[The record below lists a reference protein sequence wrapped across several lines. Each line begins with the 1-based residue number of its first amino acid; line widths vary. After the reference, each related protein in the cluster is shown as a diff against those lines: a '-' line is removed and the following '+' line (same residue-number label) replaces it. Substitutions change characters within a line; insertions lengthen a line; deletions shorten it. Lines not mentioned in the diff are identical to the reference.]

1 MIEAFDR
8 SIALDSAYSPAYEHA
23 FQISMWLSGP
33 DRWEAYA
40 SKYQEL
46 SPDGYEARAISLVR
60 NVLDARGSSGDA
72 QMRQADFAT
81 LESAFQILARWP
93 DADETAIRMARVA
106 LELAEGGPADTAWRW
121 RLAGALSYRGHLVES
136 FDNLFLPW
144 PDLVAEAG
152 LLGNVSADGVR
163 DRLEPFAVYD
173 GRADLYAPWLAQ
185 QNDTLDLKQLGQTL
199 RDQQPGFDQMP
210 SNLKEAYGL
219 YQQAVVAAYLTLARG
234 DSVAALEQFT
244 ALPDTACSYCYLPR
258 VTRVQLLSALGRTE
272 DARVRLEDDLPTAL
286 AVGRAIDVVWVLER
300 ARVNERLG
308 NSQEAMEAYS
318 FVARAWE
325 HADPELRPF
334 VTEATEAIARL
345 GRPTDRR

>member
-1 MIEAFDR
+1 
-8 SIALDSAYSPAYEHA
+8 
-23 FQISMWLSGP
+23 
-33 DRWEAYA
+33 
-40 SKYQEL
+40 
-46 SPDGYEARAISLVR
+46 
-60 NVLDARGSSGDA
+60 
-72 QMRQADFAT
+72 
-81 LESAFQILARWP
+81 
-93 DADETAIRMARVA
+93 
-106 LELAEGGPADTAWRW
+106 
-121 RLAGALSYRGHLVES
+121 
-136 FDNLFLPW
+136 
-144 PDLVAEAG
+144 
-152 LLGNVSADGVR
+152 
-163 DRLEPFAVYD
+163 
-173 GRADLYAPWLAQ
+173 LAQ